1 MLTASIETQH
11 IFNGI
16 VQFISYMVLAVF
28 AENVV
33 LARAL
38 GVTRLIKL
46 VPDHRAQVWDFGLPL
61 LFVMVLSAPLGW
73 AAHNRLFPWLGVLPR
88 KLRTGCR
95 SQLSLATCSTA
106 ILGTLLISSN
116 QNYTILQSIAFALGS
131 GIGYV
136 FAVFVVREGRRRL
149 RSKAISSIFQ
159 GLPSSMIYIGVLSL
173 AIYALVGHTVVL

>member
-1 MLTASIETQH
+1 MLTASIETQQ

-73 AAHNRLFPWLGVLPR
+73 AAHNRLFHGCAIIFPI
-88 KLRTGCR
+88 GCR
-95 SQLSLATCSTA
+95 S
-106 ILGTLLISSN
+106 
-116 QNYTILQSIAFALGS
+116 
-131 GIGYV
+131 
-136 FAVFVVREGRRRL
+136 RRC
-149 RSKAISSIFQ
+149 A
-159 GLPSSMIYIGVLSL
+159 PSS
-173 AIYALVGHTVVL
+173 T